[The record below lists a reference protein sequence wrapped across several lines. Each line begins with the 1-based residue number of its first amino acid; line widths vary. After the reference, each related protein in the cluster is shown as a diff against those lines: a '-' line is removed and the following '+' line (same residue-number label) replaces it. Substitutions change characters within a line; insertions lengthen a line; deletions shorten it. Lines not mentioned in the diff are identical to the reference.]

1 MKGMKKE
8 VKHFLEIKGEEGVDI
23 DAFLKIEGFLNF
35 CYKNEA
41 QHQNVFL
48 TALSCQGTFI
58 TL

>member
-1 MKGMKKE
+1 MIVLGI
-8 VKHFLEIKGEEGVDI
+8 LRGPLRYGEQLSGHYI
-23 DAFLKIEGFLNF
+23 AFKM
-35 CYKNEA
+35 A